1 MPALNSDT
9 ESQIP
14 AQGFAGD
21 PTQVGGGDAAPGT
34 PHAKATCCWC
44 GGPLVV
50 ATVEGLR
57 CWLCPVDYPRQIDG
71 ALFATLKG
79 QKKTCVWVPLPSQAT
94 VDACPARNILWGG
107 QAGPGKST
115 GARRWLYKRS
125 LTVPGHEALLLRE
138 NWEQLD
144 KTHLRG
150 MEREVELL
158 GGKFWKGDRKAE
170 FGKGSDASVIDCGHM
185 ADTDSVTR
193 YLSTEYGAIV
203 PDEASLYPV
212 DTEGTTPLA
221 ELSTRARREYTEMYG
236 PHGERVKAKTT
247 PKFMP
252 VTNPGGPSAA
262 WLRDMFIDHE
272 PDFEKF
278 PALKPVCDEA
288 GQVVKGYDATQWVY
302 LPAKLTDNPYMRDN
316 YAETDLA
323 VLTATRYKQLAEGD
337 WRAFSGQ
344 FFQEWDEQVHVR
356 SLVA

>member
-1 MPALNSDT
+1 MAVSAN
-9 ESQIP
+9 
-14 AQGFAGD
+14 
-21 PTQVGGGDAAPGT
+21 DAALGT
-34 PHAKATCCWC
+34 RHPTATCCWC
-44 GGPLVV
+44 QGSLVV
-50 ATVEGLR
+50 AEVEGLR
-57 CWLCPVDYPRQIDG
+57 CWVCLVDWPRQVAG
-71 ALFATLKG
+71 ALFATEKG
-79 QKKTCVWVPLPSQAT
+79 KKRRCVWMPLPSQAN
-94 VDACPARNILWGG
+94 VDVCQARNLLWGG
-107 QAGPGKST
+107 QAGPGKSV

-150 MEREVELL
+150 MEREVEAL

-170 FGKGSDASVIDCGHM
+170 FGQGSNASVIDCGHM
-185 ADTDSVTR
+185 ADTDAVTR

-221 ELSTRARREYTEMYG
+221 ELSTRARKEYHEVCG
-236 PHGERVKAKTT
+236 PNGERVKGYTA
-247 PKFMP
+247 PRFMP

-272 PDFEKF
+272 PDYEKF
-278 PALKPVCDEA
+278 PALRT
-288 GQVVKGYDATQWVY
+288 GYDPTQWVY
-302 LPAKLTDNPYMRDN
+302 MPARLTDNPYMREN

-323 VLTATRYKQLAEGD
+323 VLSGVRYKQLAEGD

-344 FFQEWDEQVHVR
+344 FFQEWDERVHVR
-356 SLVA
+356 GLAA